1 MTVKIDGIPELMAAF
16 GRMSRR
22 VDAGSRI
29 ATAAGAHLIEKKTK
43 ERLTTYSHKKGE
55 PTPSPPGQP
64 PALITGTLRRS
75 IKVTGPMAAAGP
87 YAYEAQIGP
96 TVVYGR
102 IQELGGVCGRNRATT
117 LPARPYL
124 TPAYNDVASSGEL
137 KRIFTAAWTAAI
149 FG

>member
-1 MTVKIDGIPELMAAF
+1 MTVKIEGVADLMAAL

-29 ATAAGAHLIEKKTK
+29 ATGAAAHLIEAKTK
-43 ERLTTYSHKKGE
+43 EKLTTYSHKKGE

-64 PALITGTLRRS
+64 PALVTGTLRRS
-75 IKVTGPMAAAGP
+75 IKVTGPTPTGGP

-102 IQELGGVCGRNRATT
+102 IQELGGVCGRGRATT

-124 TPAYNDVASSGEL
+124 SPAFDDVTKSGEL
-137 KRIFTAAWTAAI
+137 KRIFTTAWTAAI